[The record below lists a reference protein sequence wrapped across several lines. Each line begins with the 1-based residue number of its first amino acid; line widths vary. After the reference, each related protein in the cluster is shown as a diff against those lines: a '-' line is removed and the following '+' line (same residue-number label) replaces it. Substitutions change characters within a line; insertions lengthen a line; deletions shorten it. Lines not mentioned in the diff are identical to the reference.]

1 MGLLENVNKGHRPT
15 VGIATDSNVRYI
27 KLLDY
32 VKEIGSDHF
41 KFYGFVLSE
50 SKRYGCKQ
58 VSLVVS
64 PDTFVNLPKRYAE
77 SFENVTDDE
86 LKLIFNGKMEICDV
100 HEISS
105 KNGNTVTF
113 NLHIL

>member
-1 MGLLENVNKGHRPT
+1 MGLLENVNKGNRST
-15 VGIATDSNVRYI
+15 VGIETDSNVRYI

-41 KFYGFVLSE
+41 KFYGFILTE
-50 SKRYGCKQ
+50 NKRYGGKQ
-58 VSLVVS
+58 VALVVS

-86 LKLIFNGKMEICDV
+86 INLIFEGKMEICDV

-105 KNGNTVTF
+105 KNGDTVTF